1 MKKLYDYK
9 FPEGESVIGVQANLW
24 TEYVITPQRMDYMV
38 FPRAIATAEKAWS
51 IEDNINYDDFLRRL
65 EKEYLY
71 LDKRGV
77 YYYDFRNFN
86 AHPEPLK

>member
-1 MKKLYDYK
+1 M
-9 FPEGESVIGVQANLW
+9 IGVQANLW
-24 TEYVITPQRMDYMV
+24 TEYVVTPKRLDYMV

-51 IEDNINYDDFLRRL
+51 SEEHINYDDFLRRL

>member
-1 MKKLYDYK
+1 
-9 FPEGESVIGVQANLW
+9 
-24 TEYVITPQRMDYMV
+24 MV